1 MENNFNFQIISV
13 DRLGELSEWEVES
26 GRMVMMGGLGK
37 CCGGCEGAGGVVDI
51 FKCCEDILVKCSVLV
66 LFFSEDEQFC
76 KGCTSVLMQKCC
88 ENELYVC
95 RQTNFQ
101 MMHQYTDVALVL

>member
-37 CCGGCEGAGGVVDI
+37 CCGGYYSTI
-51 FKCCEDILVKCSVLV
+51 VLYY
-66 LFFSEDEQFC
+66 
-76 KGCTSVLMQKCC
+76 CTDYYLGIV
-88 ENELYVC
+88 
-95 RQTNFQ
+95 
-101 MMHQYTDVALVL
+101 QYIKSKNITIGS

>member
-1 MENNFNFQIISV
+1 MNPRRDVSKSGAASHFLFPDSLRKTIYGRVENNFNFQIISV

-37 CCGGCEGAGGVVDI
+37 CCVGCEGAGGNDI

-66 LFFSEDEQFC
+66 LFFQR
-76 KGCTSVLMQKCC
+76 M
-88 ENELYVC
+88 N
-95 RQTNFQ
+95 NFARDAQ
-101 MMHQYTDVALVL
+101 VY

>member
-1 MENNFNFQIISV
+1 MNPRRDVSNSGAASHFLYSDSLRKTIYGRVENNFNFQIISV

-37 CCGGCEGAGGVVDI
+37 CCVGCEGAGGNDI

-66 LFFSEDEQFC
+66 LFFQR
-76 KGCTSVLMQKCC
+76 M
-88 ENELYVC
+88 N
-95 RQTNFQ
+95 NFARDAQ
-101 MMHQYTDVALVL
+101 VY

>member
-1 MENNFNFQIISV
+1 MNPSRDVSKSGAASHFLFPDSLRKTIYGRVENNFNFQIISV

-37 CCGGCEGAGGVVDI
+37 CCGECEGPGGVVDI

-66 LFFSEDEQFC
+66 LFFQR
-76 KGCTSVLMQKCC
+76 M
-88 ENELYVC
+88 N
-95 RQTNFQ
+95 NFARDAQ
-101 MMHQYTDVALVL
+101 VY

>member
-1 MENNFNFQIISV
+1 MNPRRDVSKSGAASHFLFPDSLRKTIYGRVENNFNFQIISV

-37 CCGGCEGAGGVVDI
+37 CCGGCEGPGGVVDI

-66 LFFSEDEQFC
+66 LFFQR
-76 KGCTSVLMQKCC
+76 M
-88 ENELYVC
+88 N
-95 RQTNFQ
+95 NFARDAQ
-101 MMHQYTDVALVL
+101 VY